1 MRSFRTLVAVS
12 ALIAAPLFFGNPA
25 LAEGV
30 TLPQD
35 FQSAGQAFAAKG
47 ASAVVAAPVARDAEG
62 VVTGLNTAPAS
73 AASKDAA
80 AAVGGYGDAQT
91 REAVLT
97 QIFQL
102 LPIEQIFEAGA
113 EKGIT
118 QIDAVK
124 SLPPAAQQH
133 LVALTQQE
141 ISVRD
146 GALTHD
152 LAISNGQDLTL
163 EQLQEILLVVRVPL
177 VQQAFLAGATGVN
190 PTNITPPTPAEQVV
204 LTRAQQEVF
213 VMNFIKTIN
222 VDVAGADL
230 QAAFSV
236 AGWRI
241 NNAQ

>member
-1 MRSFRTLVAVS
+1 MRSFRTFVSVS
-12 ALIAAPLFFGNPA
+12 ALIAAPLFFGNSA

-35 FQSAGQAFAAKG
+35 FQNAGQAFAAKG
-47 ASAVVAAPVARDAEG
+47 ASALVAAPAARDADG
-62 VVTGLNTAPAS
+62 VVAGLNTAPAS

-80 AAVGGYGDAQT
+80 AAVGGYGDGQT
-91 REAVLT
+91 REAVLN
-97 QIFQL
+97 QIFQA

-124 SLPPAAQQH
+124 SMTPAQQQH

-141 ISVRD
+141 IGVRD
-146 GALTHD
+146 RALAHD
-152 LAISNGQDLTL
+152 LAVSNGQDLTL
-163 EQLQEILLVVRVPL
+163 DQLQEILLVVRVPL

-204 LTRAQQEVF
+204 LNRAQQEVF

-241 NNAQ
+241 SNAQ